1 MDINRLSAIVNAQG
15 NVINYGLLENY
26 LTYSGMLNSVIFP
39 CVGYIVTGIA
49 VLMTPTIADAIVSAG
64 GAGVMTKGK
73 QAAAKIGGAGKEVAT
88 KVAPKV
94 ATTAAS
100 AGVGA
105 VSTAIGAGKSAI
117 NKLVK

>member
-1 MDINRLSAIVNAQG
+1 
-15 NVINYGLLENY
+15 
-26 LTYSGMLNSVIFP
+26 
-39 CVGYIVTGIA
+39 
-49 VLMTPTIADAIVSAG
+49 
-64 GAGVMTKGK
+64 MTKGK
-73 QAAAKIGGAGKEVAT
+73 QAAAKIGGAGKEVTT